1 MGLRVTRV
9 NFVARVAGIGYIVG
23 AGGLRGRTRAAWRV
37 GTDWNR
43 GDIEMNCR
51 QSMNS
56 HMKSSREL
64 LATRQRGS
72 CLAVAYGI
80 VLLLGGTALPVGSG
94 WGLARGF
101 GQDSAGS
108 ATLVQ
113 EPQVDAGNAKK
124 TDKKPGKHDR
134 YVRVQKDDKGRV
146 VSMDTS
152 TITFTKKLAD
162 GTELIVELIGVVH
175 IGEQDYFAAFN
186 EQFKRYDALLYELV
200 APEGTRV
207 ERRADDGMNP
217 VAALQK
223 GMMSALGLQFQ
234 LEHIDYSPSNFVHA
248 DMTPEEFGQSMTE
261 NNESVAKMF
270 FRTLGMSAAM
280 GGSGG
285 EAEMLRAMLSAPE
298 DRIYRL
304 RRSAANQLIK
314 MDVGMKA
321 WEGDNGST
329 IITHRN
335 GKAFKV
341 LQQQIE
347 VGKQKV
353 GVFYGAGHLP
363 DMERR
368 LIEDF
373 GMTAGE
379 PQWQRAWKLRADAE

>member
-1 MGLRVTRV
+1 
-9 NFVARVAGIGYIVG
+9 
-23 AGGLRGRTRAAWRV
+23 
-37 GTDWNR
+37 
-43 GDIEMNCR
+43 MNCR
-51 QSMNS
+51 QSMKSN
-56 HMKSSREL
+56 MKSSTEL

-72 CLAVAYGI
+72 WLAIVYGI
-80 VLLLGGTALPVGSG
+80 VLMLGGTALPIGSG
-94 WGLARGF
+94 WGVACGIC
-101 GQDSAGS
+101 QETAGS

-113 EPQVDAGNAKK
+113 EPKVDDGKAKK
-124 TDKKPGKHDR
+124 TEKKPGKHDR
-134 YVRVQKDDKGRV
+134 YVRVKKDEAGRV

-152 TITFTKKLAD
+152 TIQFTKKLPD
-162 GTELIVELIGVVH
+162 GTELVVELIGVVH

-186 EQFKRYDALLYELV
+186 EQFKQYDALLYELV

-207 ERRADDGMNP
+207 ERREEDGMNP

-285 EAEMLRAMLSAPE
+285 EAEMLRAMLSSPE
-298 DRIYRL
+298 DRVYRL

-341 LQQQIE
+341 LQQQIDA
-347 VGKQKV
+347 GKKKV

-373 GMTAGE
+373 GMTPGE
-379 PQWQRAWKLRADAE
+379 PRWQRAWKLRADAE

>member
-1 MGLRVTRV
+1 MLHSGLSTNAV
-9 NFVARVAGIGYIVG
+9 
-23 AGGLRGRTRAAWRV
+23 
-37 GTDWNR
+37 
-43 GDIEMNCR
+43 
-51 QSMNS
+51 
-56 HMKSSREL
+56 
-64 LATRQRGS
+64 ATRRRGAWLS
-72 CLAVAYGI
+72 FGRGI
-80 VLLLGGTALPVGSG
+80 VLMLGWLALTTGSDC
-94 WGLARGF
+94 GLARGF
-101 GQDSAGS
+101 GQDAAGS

-113 EPQVDAGNAKK
+113 EPQVDEGKAKK
-124 TDKKPGKHDR
+124 TDKKSGKHDR

-152 TITFTKKLAD
+152 TITFTKKLPD
-162 GTELIVELIGVVH
+162 GTELVVELIGVVH
-175 IGEQDYFAAFN
+175 IGEEDYFAAFN
-186 EQFKRYDALLYELV
+186 EQFKKYDALLYELV

-285 EAEMLRAMLSAPE
+285 EAEMLRAMLSSSE

-341 LQQQIE
+341 LQQQIDA
-347 VGKQKV
+347 GKKKV

-373 GMTAGE
+373 GMTPGE

>member
-1 MGLRVTRV
+1 
-9 NFVARVAGIGYIVG
+9 
-23 AGGLRGRTRAAWRV
+23 
-37 GTDWNR
+37 
-43 GDIEMNCR
+43 MNGSR
-51 QSMNS
+51 NMQIPGPSAMNS
-56 HMKSSREL
+56 TL
-64 LATRQRGS
+64 LFCWGGWRDACR
-72 CLAVAYGI
+72 
-80 VLLLGGTALPVGSG
+80 LGGVVLAGALFWAASG
-94 WGLARGF
+94 WTVLGTCQEQG
-101 GQDSAGS
+101 GP
-108 ATLVQ
+108 ATVVPSVVPSVVPEVEPAKQ
-113 EPQVDAGNAKK
+113 EG
-124 TDKKPGKHDR
+124 TGTSKKPSKHDR

-152 TITFTKKLAD
+152 TIQFTKKLPD
-162 GTELIVELIGVVH
+162 GTELVVELIGVVH
-175 IGEQDYFAAFN
+175 IGEQDYYETFN
-186 EQFKRYDALLYELV
+186 QQFKRYDALLYELV

-207 ERRADDGMNP
+207 ERRAEDGMNP

-270 FRTLGMSAAM
+270 FRTLGMSAAL
-280 GGSGG
+280 GGGGG
-285 EAEMLRAMLSAPE
+285 EADMLRAMLSSSE

-341 LQQQIE
+341 LQQQIDA
-347 VGKQKV
+347 GKKKV

-373 GMTAGE
+373 GMTPGE
-379 PQWQRAWKLRADAE
+379 PQWQRAWKLRAEAK

>member
-1 MGLRVTRV
+1 MVVTRGGSIGSTTRIRTGWV
-9 NFVARVAGIGYIVG
+9 GLLGHVSGLVVAWVCLSTQFAPVA
-23 AGGLRGRTRAAWRV
+23 AGWQDQA
-37 GTDWNR
+37 
-43 GDIEMNCR
+43 
-51 QSMNS
+51 
-56 HMKSSREL
+56 
-64 LATRQRGS
+64 
-72 CLAVAYGI
+72 
-80 VLLLGGTALPVGSG
+80 GGTA
-94 WGLARGF
+94 
-101 GQDSAGS
+101 
-108 ATLVQ
+108 TVQ
-113 EPQVDAGNAKK
+113 EPKADTQLSERAGKK
-124 TDKKPGKHDR
+124 SGKHDR
-134 YVRVQKDDKGRV
+134 YVRVQKDEKGRV

-152 TITFTKKLAD
+152 TIRFTKQLPD
-162 GTELIVELIGVVH
+162 GTEAVVELIGVVH
-175 IGEQDYFAAFN
+175 IGEQDYFEAFN
-186 EQFKRYDALLYELV
+186 EQFKQYDALLYELV

-207 ERRADDGMNP
+207 ERRAEDSMNP

-248 DMTPEEFGQSMTE
+248 DMTPEEFGQSMTD

-280 GGSGG
+280 GGASG
-285 EAEMLRAMLSAPE
+285 EAEMLSALLSSSE
-298 DRIYRL
+298 DRVYRL

-341 LQQQIE
+341 LQQQLDA
-347 VGKQKV
+347 GKKKI

-373 GMTAGE
+373 GMQPGE